1 MEKKINNV
9 GFCVFGHAFGH
20 QCVSNGLIS
29 DLKLEDQTYI
39 KLPKGVFLN
48 KENKPISIISR
59 EILSNG
65 LEIIKIFIVNFA
77 ESLTVKRDGETVG
90 CAIVFSGN
98 PSSLLLNKA
107 LKKTFQESQKLIDN
121 NCTFKTEDINKVNID
136 LINPT
141 TDGLIEGELLIRSKN
156 REIAGAFGVLSD
168 GNIINQIMP
177 IVQAFIYNP
186 NFKNIEKLYVSE
198 EITFLKKIF
207 EDKKILTSRHILD
220 YSKFHKSHLEKLSNQ
235 QKQIKLNDEKLT
247 RFEDEFKI
255 NKLNRDKTLKDLLEQ
270 HNKYKNE
277 INQLKNEAQE
287 INVKL
292 SQYKNLLNVKQK
304 QSQEISNEISQKNEE
319 LQQTKSKIEQIKIN
333 KFQELL
339 NHKDF
344 LNERNNYEQKFLVK
358 QEQLNEK
365 VARLEDQTM
374 FTKRLAIVFG
384 VLALL
389 IFIGGGILGYSIN
402 NTANNDGIFVGS
414 TIIDQ
419 KPKETKII
427 AEKTIIKA
435 PQEHKVADFLT
446 LSLEKQNSH
455 KAELDKFIEE
465 IQKADTS
472 KVNISN
478 FLNRNWNFAEVIDY
492 NKDVIDHGLARLKKI
507 KLILEQN
514 GKPVSYFTEEFMIDS
529 KEKFNS
535 REFDFRTES
544 RNKILELYLQN
555 PGNMYEGMNIQTEGV
570 TDFEKDLPLLY
581 MHFRWVLFNLS
592 NYENSDGKSTDADI
606 LKTYK
611 TKHNI
616 PLNN

>member
-247 RFEDEFKI
+247 RFENEFKI
-255 NKLNRDKTLKDLLEQ
+255 NKLSREKTLNELLEGQ
-270 HNKYKNE
+270 NQYKSR
-277 INQLKNEAQE
+277 ISQLKDEGQE
-287 INVKL
+287 INAKL
-292 SQYKNLLNVKQK
+292 SQYKNLLNEKQK
-304 QSQEISNEISQKNEE
+304 QTHEISNEINQK
-319 LQQTKSKIEQIKIN
+319 KIELAKISQLKFN

-339 NHKDF
+339 DHNSF
-344 LNERNNYEQKFLVK
+344 QEERNSYEQKFLVK

-365 VARLEDQTM
+365 LAKLENQTM

-402 NTANNDGIFVGS
+402 NTANNDGVLVE

-419 KPKETKII
+419 EPKETKII

-465 IQKADTS
+465 IQQAGTS

-492 NKDVIDHGLARLKKI
+492 NKDIIDHGLARLKKI

-514 GKPVSYFTEEFMIDS
+514 GKPISYFTEEFMIDS

-535 REFDFRTES
+535 REFDFRTAS
-544 RNKILELYLQN
+544 RNKILELYLQK

-592 NYENSDGKSTDADI
+592 NYKNSDGKSTDADI
-606 LKTYK
+606 LKTNE

>member
-1 MEKKINNV
+1 MNDIGFCIFGRPVERDYTANGLFENLKLGEQTYLSLPGNGELKDGDSIALLSRDIINNTEV
-9 GFCVFGHAFGH
+9 
-20 QCVSNGLIS
+20 
-29 DLKLEDQTYI
+29 I
-39 KLPKGVFLN
+39 KLFLF
-48 KENKPISIISR
+48 EQAISYNER
-59 EILSNG
+59 PG
-65 LEIIKIFIVNFA
+65 GF
-77 ESLTVKRDGETVG
+77 VG
-90 CAIVFSGN
+90 SGIVFSGSPN
-98 PSSLLLNKA
+98 LKMLHSAIVSMHKKA
-107 LKKTFQESQKLIDN
+107 LYLIDEKRK
-121 NCTFKTEDINKVNID
+121 FKSPTID
-136 LINPT
+136 KNSIQLINPNT
-141 TDGLIEGELLIRSKN
+141 EGLIQGRLKSRNSEIDKYALYGVKTDGELISHITSVIEGFLL
-156 REIAGAFGVLSD
+156 
-168 GNIINQIMP
+168 
-177 IVQAFIYNP
+177 NP
-186 NFKNIEKLYVSE
+186 NFKNISKLYISSNEKLL
-198 EITFLKKIF
+198 IDCLGKT
-207 EDKKILTSRHILD
+207 KILTIRHILD
-220 YSKFHKSHLEKLSNQ
+220 YSNYHKSHLEKLSKQ
-235 QKQIKLNDEKLT
+235 QEQIKLNDEKLA
-247 RFEDEFKI
+247 RFENEFKI
-255 NKLNRDKTLKDLLEQ
+255 NKLSREKTLNELLEGQ
-270 HNKYKNE
+270 NQYKSR
-277 INQLKNEAQE
+277 ISQLKDEGQE
-287 INVKL
+287 INAKL
-292 SQYKNLLNVKQK
+292 SQYKNLLNEKQK
-304 QSQEISNEISQKNEE
+304 QTHEISNEINQK
-319 LQQTKSKIEQIKIN
+319 KIELAKISQLKFN

-339 NHKDF
+339 DHNSF
-344 LNERNNYEQKFLVK
+344 QEERNSYEQKFLIK

-365 VARLEDQTM
+365 LARLEDQTM

-402 NTANNDGIFVGS
+402 NTANNDGVLVGS

-419 KPKETKII
+419 EPKETKII

-465 IQKADTS
+465 IQKADTR

-492 NKDVIDHGLARLKKI
+492 NKNVIDHGLARLKKI